1 MPSTKP
7 THTTK
12 GGTPKESEIQR
23 SIAAALRAEGWLV
36 IKLIQTNYN
45 GIPDLICHRNGRTV
59 YIEIK
64 RPGIAPNA
72 LQVLRHDEL
81 RNAGMEVYVMDD
93 VNQSSPLLAHE
104 TTNRTRVP
112 S

>member
-23 SIAAALRAEGWLV
+23 RIVAALRAEGWLV
-36 IKLIQTNYN
+36 IKLIQTTYN
-45 GIPDLICHRNGRTV
+45 GIPDLICHRDGRTV

-72 LQVLRHDEL
+72 LQALRHDEL
-81 RNAGMEVYVMDD
+81 RDAGMEVYVL
-93 VNQSSPLLAHE
+93 SSVDQLADIA
-104 TTNRTRVP
+104 NP
-112 S
+112 